1 MELDSLLPL
10 SSEELEGVGAG
21 GSEEEEVGVSEEEE
35 AGVSEEEA
43 GVSEDEALGELS
55 LEVPLEVPCE
65 ELSEEGVA
73 EVEAGAPPQEVRNK
87 AVSTSNVGIGF
98 FMFSLLNGWF
108 IRVYTKNAYQ
118 R

>member
-1 MELDSLLPL
+1 MLLL

-21 GSEEEEVGVSEEEE
+21 GSEEEE
-35 AGVSEEEA
+35 AGGSEEEA
-43 GVSEDEALGELS
+43 GVWEDEALGELS

-65 ELSEEGVA
+65 ELSEDGVA
-73 EVEAGAPPQEVRNK
+73 EDEAGVPPQEARNK

-98 FMFSLLNGWF
+98 FMVSLLNGWF
-108 IRVYTKNAYQ
+108 TRVYTKNAYQ

>member
-1 MELDSLLPL
+1 MLLL
-10 SSEELEGVGAG
+10 SEELEGVGAG
-21 GSEEEEVGVSEEEE
+21 GSEEEEAGGSEEEE
-35 AGVSEEEA
+35 AGVSEEEEA
-43 GVSEDEALGELS
+43 GVWEDEALDEEAS

-73 EVEAGAPPQEVRNK
+73 EEEAGVPPQEARNK

-98 FMFSLLNGWF
+98 FMFSLLDGWF
-108 IRVYTKNAYQ
+108 IRVYTKHAYQ